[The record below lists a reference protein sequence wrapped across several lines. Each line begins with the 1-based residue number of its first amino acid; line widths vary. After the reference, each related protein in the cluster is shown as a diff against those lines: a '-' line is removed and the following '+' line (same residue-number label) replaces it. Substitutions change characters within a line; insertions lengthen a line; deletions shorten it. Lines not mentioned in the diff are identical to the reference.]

1 MTDTSLRYNIFR
13 FGKICALCAAGL
25 MSAAAAAE
33 TRNEPMRVVLSF
45 DDSLKDHLLIAAPM
59 LEERGWRGVF
69 NIVTDWVG
77 KDDRH
82 LTWDDVCELLRRGH
96 EVATHTASHPNLVAL
111 LEAGSTNEVRRQ
123 FAASRDVIFEKTG
136 FVRPRLLA

>member
-1 MTDTSLRYNIFR
+1 MTGTARYNISR

-25 MSAAAAAE
+25 MFAATAAAE

-69 NIVTDWVG
+69 NVVTDWVG

-82 LTWDDVCELLRRGH
+82 LTWDDVRELLRRGH
-96 EVATHTASHPNLVAL
+96 EV
-111 LEAGSTNEVRRQ
+111 RRQ
-123 FAASRDVIFEKTG
+123 TRARRRRDETDFTYFVTG
-136 FVRPRLLA
+136 VNWVF